1 MIFLI
6 NKYMLK
12 EIIQWVMLNSIFK
25 YIEWRQMKKYKLTR
39 KEKQFLLWIVR
50 KKNWVNVIW
59 LLRTEFTA
67 HNFKDIW
74 LSEQFYIETRK
85 RLKYV
90 KVINEKMTSYKA
102 LRVKIF
108 KWKKGIITFNTIKLF
123 AKWTL

>member
-1 MIFLI
+1 
-6 NKYMLK
+6 MLK